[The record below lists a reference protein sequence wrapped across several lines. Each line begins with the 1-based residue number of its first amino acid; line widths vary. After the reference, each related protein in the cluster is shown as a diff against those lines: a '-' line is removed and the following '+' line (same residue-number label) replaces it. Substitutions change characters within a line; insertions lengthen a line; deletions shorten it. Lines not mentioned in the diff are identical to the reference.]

1 MNISIDVKDVVLPG
15 EHNQENILAAIC
27 VVKNAGCSNEAIVH
41 VLTTFGGVKHRLQF
55 VDTIHSRKF
64 YNDSKATNILATSK
78 ALSAFEQPTI
88 LLAGGL
94 DRGNEFDELKPF
106 MKHVKGII
114 TFGETAPKFVKLG
127 EELGIHQ
134 RKTCR

>member
-1 MNISIDVKDVVLPG
+1 M
-15 EHNQENILAAIC
+15 
-27 VVKNAGCSNEAIVH
+27 
-41 VLTTFGGVKHRLQF
+41 KHRLQF
-55 VDTIHSRKF
+55 VETIQNRKF

-78 ALSAFEQPTI
+78 ALSAFKQPTI

-106 MKHVKGII
+106 MKNVKGII

-127 EELGIHQ
+127 EEIWEYI
-134 RKTCR
+134 T